1 MKRVLLADDHAIV
14 RKGLKETLEEEL
26 GDVEFGEAEDGRQVL
41 ELVWK
46 RNWDL
51 LILDLSMGGRGGLE
65 VLEDVRKARPGLPVL
80 VLSMYPAEEFGVR
93 ALKAGACGFVN
104 KRSAPDELVTAVK
117 AALDGRRYISE
128 ELANRMATD
137 LQRGGGAAPHEALS
151 AREYQ
156 VMTAIARG
164 KSLKEIAAE
173 LSISAKTVGT
183 YHTRLLAKLGLKS
196 DVEVT
201 RYAILNKLVD

>member
-1 MKRVLLADDHAIV
+1 MIRVLLADDHALV
-14 RKGLKETLEEEL
+14 RKGLKETLEEEI
-26 GDVEFGEAEDGRQVL
+26 GQIEFGEAQDGRQVL

-46 RNWDL
+46 QIWNL
-51 LILDLSMGGRGGLE
+51 LVLDLNMGGRDGLE
-65 VLEDVRKARPGLPVL
+65 VLAEVRKAQPALPVL
-80 VLSMYPAEEFGVR
+80 VLSMYPAEQFGVR
-93 ALKAGACGFVN
+93 ALKAGACGFIN
-104 KRSAPDELVTAVK
+104 KQSAPDELVAAVK
-117 AALDGRRYISE
+117 AALDGKRYISQ

-137 LQRGGGAAPHEALS
+137 LQRGGATDPHETLS

-164 KSLKEIAAE
+164 QSLKEIAAE
-173 LSISAKTVGT
+173 LSLSAKTVGT